1 MFLFKLRKRYAGA
14 EFENTQQSSAILDLY
29 LRETRSGK
37 LEGYRDYMVFER
49 SFQNVFCPHENEKSA
64 FSNSPGLMTVTS

>member
-1 MFLFKLRKRYAGA
+1 MFLFKLRQHYAGA

-37 LEGYRDYMVFER
+37 SEGYRDYMVFENL
-49 SFQNVFCPHENEKSA
+49 FKM
-64 FSNSPGLMTVTS
+64 FSVHMKT